1 MKTEFLKGLGIEQ
14 EAIDKIMA
22 ENGKD
27 IAAEQEK
34 AKVRLQQAEAARDE
48 YKTQLDAA
56 KESLGKF
63 DGVNVED
70 LKGQIAKLQADLKA
84 KDDEYAAREAER
96 QFTGT
101 LEEAIRKAGG
111 RNSRAIMAML
121 DLESLKASKD
131 QSADILTALNAVKE
145 SDAYLFGSDE
155 PINNP
160 VGPTGGGTPAE
171 DSSAALRAA
180 MGLPPET
187 K

>member
-14 EAIDKIMA
+14 EVIDKIMA
-22 ENGKD
+22 ENGRD

-34 AKVRLQQAEAARDE
+34 ARTKLQQAESARDE
-48 YKTQLDAA
+48 YKAQLDAA

-70 LKGQIAKLQADLKA
+70 LKGQISQLQADLKA

-101 LEEAIRKAGG
+101 LTEAIRNAGG
-111 RNSRAIMAML
+111 RNSKAVMAML
-121 DLESLKASKD
+121 DLDALRSSKD
-131 QSADILTALNAVKE
+131 QTADIQKALDAVKE
-145 SDAYLFGSDE
+145 SDAYLFGAGE

-160 VGPTGGGTPAE
+160 VGPTGGGTPGN
-171 DSSAALRAA
+171 DSNAMLRAA
-180 MGLPPET
+180 MGLPAE